1 MLHCVLVQHYCLN
14 THMTHS
20 RLLEVAR
27 LRSVVARMVR
37 IWGTDAALEMLR
49 QVIETELIKDAKTLD
64 L

>member
-1 MLHCVLVQHYCLN
+1 
-14 THMTHS
+14 MTHS

-49 QVIETELIKDAKTLD
+49 QVIESELLKENQNP
-64 L
+64 